1 MTAAVASYPGPYQE
15 RSSTPPSRC
24 SYTPPS
30 SVGRGSGALHFGGR
44 PVATPLGLAAL
55 WEKEPIGKSAPA
67 PSGPPL
73 HRATHGA
80 SWGRGSTSPRRSPGP
95 LMIRAEGSMEHT
107 PRAGFQDSPRGP
119 ARRSATPSRLGFPD
133 PKSPEREIR
142 AERAVRQTSQSPRVP
157 TLPGRNEDLI
167 HQHVLY
173 IMRKNPDV
181 ARSRKVQ
188 QVTEGVYLVDGHEVN
203 IEWKHATEPG
213 QRGCPMV
220 VDGPMHQPLI
230 DYLRYSEENKQY
242 DLETVV
248 CTTALHQ
255 VPKDKR
261 MTFDD
266 KHKQYSRLDAMKVA
280 KEQACIREQA
290 ADYTLDG
297 KQVPNELVRRY
308 NKALRSKVRGSRK
321 DDRVIL
327 AQEQEPAPH
336 AGQPSPP
343 VPAPVL
349 APPVPAPVL
358 TQPKQPKPQAQ
369 PAQPAQPQA
378 QSAKPK
384 PQAQPPQAQ
393 PPQAQPQLQVREVR
407 AEVKEAVKAEFSM
420 VRQPSPAAMR
430 MAAQA
435 MAATPGRSSP
445 PVPEPAPRPFPTA
458 ISRGI
463 SLNGVPSYVPGPVA
477 TAVGSWQPPVV
488 TRSWSGCLTPREVA
502 PTGFPQ
508 AQVLTAP
515 LVVRQVSVGHAE
527 ATAPDSKLRD
537 GGCA

>member
-343 VPAPVL
+343 VPA
-349 APPVPAPVL
+349 ACAD
-358 TQPKQPKPQAQ
+358 TAQ
-369 PAQPAQPQA
+369 
-378 QSAKPK
+378 
-384 PQAQPPQAQ
+384 
-393 PPQAQPQLQVREVR
+393 
-407 AEVKEAVKAEFSM
+407 
-420 VRQPSPAAMR
+420 
-430 MAAQA
+430 AAQA
-435 MAATPGRSSP
+435 AGTAGTAGTAAGAVSKAKAAGTAAAGTAAAGTAAAAGERGESRGQGGGQGRVLDGAAAVSCRHAHGCSGHGGHTREKLAAGARASAQAFSNRHQPWHLAEWRPVLRAWARGHCRGLLAAARGDAQLEWLSYSSGGRSDRLS
-445 PVPEPAPRPFPTA
+445 ASA
-458 ISRGI
+458 
-463 SLNGVPSYVPGPVA
+463 
-477 TAVGSWQPPVV
+477 GSD
-488 TRSWSGCLTPREVA
+488 RA
-502 PTGFPQ
+502 
-508 AQVLTAP
+508 A
-515 LVVRQVSVGHAE
+515 
-527 ATAPDSKLRD
+527 
-537 GGCA
+537 GCAAGVCWAARRGRSLWRRLLPPRR